1 MMKWI
6 LPLLLILVSCVDDN
20 QGPESVLKNFI
31 ETRIGNVV
39 TRELVLEKVT
49 GKMKQSLENISDE
62 EFKKF
67 SDLRNI
73 NKGSFKV
80 LSKSCQKNT
89 CFLTYSISYDTNQNG
104 EKTYATEVKKIAE
117 VVNENG
123 IWLISDVSN
132 IKTYHESLEPI
143 NP

>member
-6 LPLLLILVSCVDDN
+6 FPLLLILVSCN
-20 QGPESVLKNFI
+20 QDHQDPESALKSFI

-39 TRELVLEKVT
+39 SREQILEKVT
-49 GKMKQSLENISDE
+49 GKMKQSLENISEE

-73 NKGSFKV
+73 NKGSFRV

-89 CFLTYSISYDTNQNG
+89 CFLTYSVSYNTNKNG
-104 EKTYATEVKKIAE
+104 EHTFSTEVKKIAE
-117 VVNENG
+117 LAIENG
-123 IWLISDVSN
+123 RWLISDVTN
-132 IKTYHESLEPI
+132 IKTYHESLETI